1 MLEICPAKTELK
13 SKGIFK
19 VLCFFLILPWWDNK
33 GLRRT
38 LPLFPKTHY
47 LYFIL
52 SQIAEQTGVNFCK
65 ENNRAPIW
73 GKAEKY
79 SECPPS
85 GTKINPKTLQCAL
98 EIVTQQISYEVF
110 LDVRSIPNPPK
121 GREII

>member
-1 MLEICPAKTELK
+1 MCRKLK
-13 SKGIFK
+13 SKGVFEIR
-19 VLCFFLILPWWDNK
+19 CFFLVSPWWDNN
-33 GLRRT
+33 GLRGQIT
-38 LPLFPKTHY
+38 SLPKTHY
-47 LYFIL
+47 SNFIL
-52 SQIAEQTGVNFCK
+52 SQIAEQAGANFFNK
-65 ENNRAPIW
+65 EKNRAATW

-79 SECPPS
+79 SQCPPS

>member
-1 MLEICPAKTELK
+1 LQ
-13 SKGIFK
+13 SKLGLIFNREK
-19 VLCFFLILPWWDNK
+19 
-33 GLRRT
+33 
-38 LPLFPKTHY
+38 
-47 LYFIL
+47 
-52 SQIAEQTGVNFCK
+52 
-65 ENNRAPIW
+65 NRAATW

-79 SECPPS
+79 SQCPPS